1 VPGAE
6 PAQRWLHGQ
15 LRPLRSRLSPNER
28 LIAGQL
34 LVNVHFARQQYEQFD
49 FIATLVEEPHLFAQA
64 APVMR
69 SRWLYTLG
77 FAHYQ
82 VGHAARAEAVWQ
94 RAIELAEAHGLVHTR
109 LMASLA
115 MLRLLLDRGRLDE
128 AGRIEAAVQP
138 QWGAGRITQ
147 LIELQQMRA
156 RLQLLRGQ
164 AVQALAT
171 LQEALA
177 LAAHGGLSAPEQ
189 ASLRTDQA
197 QVLIA
202 HDRPDEAAALLAELA
217 QQHGGRDAEVYRC
230 LGALLQ
236 AWRSSRFDE
245 AASRAQLAEGL
256 QRAEQLRYTMF
267 FRLLPTLAA
276 QLCALALRWGVAP
289 VFAADVVR
297 ARNLPAPA
305 GVDAR
310 WPWMLWLRMFGG
322 FELRLHGERRQR
334 SGKQQQKPLELLRL
348 MACERTLSVPLRAAA
363 DALWPEADGA
373 AARKSLEM
381 TVQRLRRLLE
391 DDTLV
396 RVGDGTVSLDPARA
410 SSDVAQRRALIERLE
425 ALAMQP
431 AAAAEQRARECALL
445 AVRVVDAGSGLLLP
459 GAPDTPWLEAERL
472 RCEREATRAAKAT
485 AAVLERAGTGPAER
499 ELLETALREI
509 SRR

>member
-1 VPGAE
+1 
-6 PAQRWLHGQ
+6 
-15 LRPLRSRLSPNER
+15 
-28 LIAGQL
+28 
-34 LVNVHFARQQYEQFD
+34 
-49 FIATLVEEPHLFAQA
+49 
-64 APVMR
+64 
-69 SRWLYTLG
+69 
-77 FAHYQ
+77 
-82 VGHAARAEAVWQ
+82 
-94 RAIELAEAHGLVHTR
+94 
-109 LMASLA
+109 
-115 MLRLLLDRGRLDE
+115 
-128 AGRIEAAVQP
+128 
-138 QWGAGRITQ
+138 
-147 LIELQQMRA
+147 
-156 RLQLLRGQ
+156 
-164 AVQALAT
+164 
-171 LQEALA
+171 
-177 LAAHGGLSAPEQ
+177 
-189 ASLRTDQA
+189 
-197 QVLIA
+197 
-202 HDRPDEAAALLAELA
+202 
-217 QQHGGRDAEVYRC
+217 
-230 LGALLQ
+230 
-236 AWRSSRFDE
+236 
-245 AASRAQLAEGL
+245 
-256 QRAEQLRYTMF
+256 
-267 FRLLPTLAA
+267 
-276 QLCALALRWGVAP
+276 
-289 VFAADVVR
+289 
-297 ARNLPAPA
+297 
-305 GVDAR
+305 
-310 WPWMLWLRMFGG
+310 MFGG